1 MTNVQLIAQGWVS
14 YAKANKLK
22 PNTQKYEHAQHAY
35 LNGAHALLQEDTPP
49 ILTIYAMTGRDV
61 ADLVHD
67 VVA

>member
-14 YAKANKLK
+14 YAKANSLK
-22 PNTQKYEHAQHAY
+22 AGTKKYNEFQHAY
-35 LNGAHALLQEDTPP
+35 LNGAHALMREDAPP